1 MPIQKVKAR
10 QIFDSRGDPTLEVDI
25 ITDVGL
31 LRSSVPAVLVPS
43 PNQAQELRDGNEA
56 MYHGRSVFR
65 AVDMVNNI
73 IAPQLL
79 KSRLEAC
86 QQMEIDSLLNRLDGT
101 ENKSKLGANAI
112 LGVSIACCK
121 AGAAKK
127 GLPVYRYI
135 AELAENGELYLPVP
149 SFNMISGGRHANN
162 TIPCQEFMILPIGA
176 ESFADAMKMGT
187 EVYRV
192 LEQKI
197 ATAQEIQLPL
207 PISDEGAFTPL
218 ELEEDKEAVLLLD
231 ESIKE
236 AGYEGRIKIALDMA
250 ASVFYKEGGYDLA
263 FKTEESDPDEYMEAE
278 ALKDQYLELFSE
290 FPSIVSIEDPFDQ
303 DDWDGWLTLAD
314 QDIQIVADD
323 LTAMNIDRIEE
334 SIERQMA
341 NAIILRMSQIGTVTE
356 TINCAKMAKISNWG
370 YVVATC
376 QGETEDNFAS
386 DLAVGLSAGQ
396 FKGGA
401 ICRSERVAKYN
412 QILRIEEE
420 LGKDAKYAGLN
431 FRNPLAK

>member
-149 SFNMISGGRHANN
+149 SFNMISGGKHANN

-370 YVVATC
+370 YIVATC

-401 ICRSERVAKYN
+401 PCRSERVAKYN

>member
-1 MPIQKVKAR
+1 M
-10 QIFDSRGDPTLEVDI
+10 

-31 LRSSVPAVLVPS
+31 LRACVPS
-43 PNQAQELRDGNEA
+43 ILTPSANQAQELRDGNEA

-65 AVDMVNNI
+65 AVDVINNI

-112 LGVSIACCK
+112 LGVSIASCK

-135 AELAENGELYLPVP
+135 AELAENSELYLPVP
-149 SFNMISGGRHANN
+149 SFTMISGGRHANN
-162 TIPCQEFMILPIGA
+162 TLPCEKFMILPIGA

-187 EVYRV
+187 EVYKV
-192 LEQKI
+192 LERKI

-207 PISDEGAFTPL
+207 PVSDEGAFTPL
-218 ELEEDKEAVLLLD
+218 ELEEDREALLLLD
-231 ESIKE
+231 ESIRE

-250 ASVFYKEGGYDLA
+250 ASAFYKEGGYDLQ
-263 FKTEESDPDEYMEAE
+263 FKTEESDPDDYMEAE
-278 ALKDQYLELFSE
+278 ALRDQYLEYLSE
-290 FPSIVSIEDPFDQ
+290 YPSVVSIEDPFDQ
-303 DDWDGWLTLAD
+303 DDWEGWLTMAD
-314 QDIQIVADD
+314 HQEEVQIVADD

-334 SIERQMA
+334 AIERQMA
-341 NAIILRMSQIGTVTE
+341 NAITLKMSQIGTVTE
-356 TINCAKMAKISNWG
+356 TINCARLARISNWG
-370 YVVATC
+370 YVVAAC
-376 QGETEDNFAS
+376 QGETEDNFVA

-396 FKGGA
+396 FKAGA
-401 ICRSERVAKYN
+401 PCRTERTAKYN
-412 QILRIEEE
+412 QLLRIEEE
-420 LGKDAKYAGLN
+420 LGKDAKYAGIH
-431 FRNPLAK
+431 FRHPFAR

>member
-10 QIFDSRGDPTLEVDI
+10 QIFDSRGEPTLEVDI

-31 LRSSVPAVLVPS
+31 LRSSVPSVLVPS
-43 PNQAQELRDGNEA
+43 PNQAHELRDGNEA

-65 AVDMVNNI
+65 AVDVINNV

-86 QQMEIDSLLNRLDGT
+86 QQVEIDSLLNKLDGT

-135 AELAENGELYLPVP
+135 AELAENGELYIPVP
-149 SFNMISGGRHANN
+149 CFNMISGGRHAGN

-176 ESFADAMKMGT
+176 ESFADALKMGS
-187 EVYRV
+187 EVYKV
-192 LEQKI
+192 LEKKI
-197 ATAQEIQLPL
+197 AAAQEINLPL
-207 PISDEGAFTPL
+207 PVSDEGAFAP
-218 ELEEDKEAVLLLD
+218 EFEEDREAMMLLD
-231 ESIKE
+231 ESIKD
-236 AGYEGRIKIALDMA
+236 AGYDGRIVIALDMA
-250 ASVFYKEGGYDLA
+250 ASSFYKEGGYDLA
-263 FKTEESDPDEYMEAE
+263 FKTEDSDPDDYMEAE
-278 ALKDQYLELFSE
+278 TLKDQYLEYLAE

-303 DDWDGWLTLAD
+303 EDWEGWLTIAD
-314 QDIQIVADD
+314 QDIQIVSDE

-334 SIERQMA
+334 AIERQMA
-341 NAIILRMSQIGTVTE
+341 NSIILRMSQVGTVTE
-356 TINCAKMAKISNWG
+356 AINCAKIAKMSDWG
-370 YVVATC
+370 YIVSSC
-376 QGETEDNFAS
+376 QGETEDNFVA
-386 DLAVGLSAGQ
+386 DFAIGLSAGQ
-396 FKGGA
+396 FKAGA
-401 ICRSERVAKYN
+401 PCRTERTAKYN

-420 LGKDAKYAGLN
+420 LGKDAKYAGQN
-431 FRNPLAK
+431 YRNPLAK